1 MSSPEVQ
8 AAETDVAIIGMAGRF
23 PGADDLDSFWRLLR
37 EGREGITRF
46 SPEEL
51 AAAGVPS
58 RLLTDPAYV
67 PAHGVIPGVDLFDTG
82 YFEFTP
88 AEAAMTDPQHR
99 IMLQTGHAALEHAG
113 YDPSRFD
120 GLISVYAGAAVNTYL
135 QQQVLPHV
143 DQTTTSRHFAV
154 MVGNDKDYLATRLS
168 YKLDLKGPS
177 YTVQTAC
184 STSLV
189 ALHLACQGL
198 INGECDMALAGGVT
212 VKLPQVKGYLYEEG
226 AILSRDGHVRAFD
239 ADASGTVLGNGV
251 GVVVLKPLRDALA
264 DRDTIHAVIKGTAT
278 NNDGSGKVSFAAPGA
293 AGQSAVIREA
303 HTVSGVDPRTIGYV
317 EAHGTAT
324 RLGDPVEISALT
336 KAFRES
342 TPDTGFCAI
351 GSVKSN
357 VGHLDAAA
365 GVAGVIKT
373 ALMMKH
379 RTLVPTVNHRTPNPA
394 VDFAASPFKVSTGTT
409 PWTGD
414 GPLRAGVSSF
424 GIGGTNAHAVLEE
437 APPAP
442 ATGGSRPQQV
452 LVVSARTP
460 SALRTAA
467 GDLAG
472 HLERDDRTALADVA
486 YTLAVGRR
494 AHEYRLAV
502 TGPDRAALAD
512 ALRGAEA
519 PERPATG
526 EISFVFAEEVP
537 DAAALAERWCAA
549 DPVFAGHHA
558 TAVTAGALGHGARGA
573 AFAVQY
579 ALGRLWLDLG
589 LRPVAVHGDGL
600 AAQVAACVTGA
611 LTPAEAVA
619 ALDRPGAAAPRP
631 ARGRDRIALRGA
643 ADEARGAALGVAD
656 GPWDAVARAWQAGAD
671 VDWAAWFA
679 GEERGRVPLPTYPFE
694 GRRCWLTGP
703 DGAGARQPAA
713 PGPHPLLDENVS
725 TLDTLAYR
733 TTRTGEEYYLA
744 DHRVQGEPVMPAVA
758 QLELAR
764 AAGELSLG
772 TAVRLHGV
780 SFERLLSHAAGART
794 CLISLWREDD
804 TVGFEI
810 TGDDTVYAA
819 GGIEPGPAERPAPAD
834 LAAAAARCT
843 ETLAHPRCYDALR
856 GLGLDYGPRMRAL
869 TEVRMGDGEA
879 LATLEL
885 PDGAALDG
893 AVLNPALL
901 DGALHALVLLLAR
914 YYGAAAEGFLPLA
927 LAGLTVHAPV
937 TGACRALVT
946 TRRLGERSAHADLTL
961 TDADG
966 AVLAR
971 LTDLAVRVLGG
982 TGEAPAG
989 GAAGPG
995 EQALLV
1001 RRWTDA
1007 PAEPAGA
1014 PAGATGVVLAATAA
1028 RRERLTAALTG
1039 CGVGEV
1045 TAPET
1050 GTGTGPATG
1059 TNPADGAVADVP
1071 PADGAVPDVLP
1082 ADGAVPDVLLAD
1094 EPTAEEAL
1102 GLVQRL
1108 LRARPGRPVRVLL
1121 LHRHEAGGARPERA
1135 ALGAF
1140 ARTVRAENPLLAVQ
1154 AVGLAEGV
1162 DEAAALAAELA
1173 GDGRDPEVAHT
1184 TGGRRVPR
1192 PAPAPA
1198 AQPAVVRDGGV
1209 YVVSGGAGG
1218 LGRAVADWIL
1228 ARADARVVL
1237 LGRGERPPAALGDR
1251 LSYRTADVSDPAAVE
1266 RVLAAVRTEMG
1277 PVNGVVHAAGVLRDG
1292 FALTKSADDFAAVL
1306 APKVSGVRALD
1317 AATADD
1323 PLDFFV
1329 AFSSIAAHIGSAGQT
1344 DYAYANAYLD
1354 AYAERHP
1361 RITSVAW
1368 PMWAGGGMRQT
1379 AEAAADIAARTGF
1392 GVLPTGAGLA
1402 LFERVLGVPGAF
1414 VAAHGDLERID
1425 RALSER
1431 APAVRVPA
1439 TGAQG
1444 AAEATG
1450 AQGGAE
1456 PRALAVTLLR
1466 TLIAAETGLDPAELG
1481 EDDPFERHGIDSLTI
1496 TRLNRELGKRF
1507 DRLSKTLFFEYATLG
1522 ELAGYFAEHHGAE
1535 LRGTAGAG
1543 ETGGTAAAPS
1553 PAASPAGTPQRPSRT
1568 ARTAR
1573 TAPGA
1578 RRAAPSS
1585 PPEEDGDA
1593 IAVIGI
1599 AGRYPLADDLEEFW
1613 ANLTQARDCVT
1624 EIPADRWDHTRW
1636 YDPDPAAPGR
1646 AHTRWGGFLR
1656 DVDRFDPLFF
1666 GISPRQAELMDPQER
1681 LFLQN
1686 AWHVMEDAGYRRAD
1700 LAGRP
1705 VGVYVGVMYGEYQF
1719 HGALDALRG
1728 GRPLTGSS
1736 FATIANR
1743 VSHALNLSGPSMA
1756 LDTMCSSSLT
1766 AIHLACESLRR
1777 GESELALA
1785 GGVNVS
1791 VHPYKYAFL
1800 SQGRF
1805 LSSDGRC
1812 RAFGA
1817 GGDGYVPGEG
1827 VGAVL
1832 LKPYRRALA
1841 DGDRVHGL
1849 ILGSAVN
1856 HGARTNGYTVPSPH
1870 AQQRAVTAAMAQA
1883 GVEPDGIGYVEA
1895 HGTGTALGDPI
1906 ELTGLGHAYRGAG
1919 AGPGTWPI
1927 GSVKSNVGH
1936 LESAAGMAGLTKVL
1950 LQFAHRTLVPSLHAE
1965 ELNPNIDFERSPFR
1979 VQRDLADWPAGADT
1993 PRRAGLSSFGAG
2005 GSNAHL
2011 VLEESPRPEPVADAP
2026 AARQHTGEP
2035 VAFVLSA
2042 RDGERLRA
2050 HAERAARFLE
2060 TERVPLADLCFTSQ
2074 TGREAMEAR
2083 FAVVATDGEAIV
2095 AALRRCAAGE
2105 PQAQITD
2112 DGPLGEL
2119 ARRWLTG
2126 ADVDWRAWHTGRPGP
2141 APRRTRAPLYPFAP
2155 ERYWIPLDPDLGTS
2169 APHPLVDANES
2180 TVDEVRFAKRLR
2192 PGDPLLR
2199 DHVVGGRRLL
2209 AGAAT
2214 LEFVRAAAHLARPGV
2229 RHDLREVVWG
2239 RAVEVAEGERTVY
2252 VSFRPDGDALL
2263 FEVYG
2268 EDGGERGAHARGRA
2282 VPAPA
2287 AAPAAAEDLDAL
2299 RARLPVLRD
2308 RAGAYADY
2316 TAAGFGYGPSFQVID
2331 EIRAGSGEALV
2342 RLDAGAGGPATEVP
2356 PALLDGALRAC
2367 HWAGRTT
2374 APRAGELAVP
2384 FSLGALD
2391 VRAPLPPVCLAHA
2404 RRTGEAAGAGRF
2416 DLTVYDERGRVLAE
2430 LRDFAGRPPTPATA
2444 SASVA
2449 ASAAASASAPA
2460 SASIAA
2466 SASAAAS
2473 GAATVPASASVPA
2486 SVSATTYTPASA
2498 SSVPGSVSAP
2508 ATVTVPGTTGPQ
2520 ASGAAVPTGGAAVL
2534 YEPYWQ
2540 DAGEPAQGSAAD
2552 TLAVLGRHPELEAA
2566 LAATGV
2572 WRRVVNVPEDPGALA
2587 DALAGLA
2594 HPDGLDLAVAGG
2606 LTAPAPAPDAGDP
2619 AGLLDRVCGTVLQV
2633 LGAARSDELP
2643 GRVRLLVLHSQ
2654 DGGHDRPEWAAL
2666 AGFARS
2672 TAPTAPRLELLTLGV
2687 DPALAADAAAE
2698 AVVAELRAAPRAA
2711 GLEARRTANGARQ
2724 VRALR
2729 PVHPCGAAE
2738 PPLRD
2743 GGVYVVTGGGG
2754 AIGRVLAEHLARTHG
2769 ARLVLI
2775 GRSEPDDAAR
2785 DWHRTLAGLGA
2796 EVLALRADV
2805 ARHGELAAALAAARD
2820 RFGAPHGVFHLAGV
2834 ADEGRADPA
2843 DRERFARVLAAKTHG
2858 LVHLDRLTRDD
2869 DLDCFVVFSSVSSVV
2884 GDFGAASY
2892 ATANRFA
2899 DLYTSL
2905 RDGWTRQGLR
2915 HGRSLSLAWPLWA
2928 VGGVDGLVRE
2938 QELAAYARRTGMRP
2952 LDAAQGTV
2960 LLDSALRA
2968 GASWLIPA
2976 WGEPAALDAA
2986 LTGAPAA
2993 PATPAPATSAAP
3005 DPSTTAAPAA
3015 NTPPAPAGAAP
3026 AAPAA
3031 GDRVRARLVE
3041 HLRTALAGVLK
3052 LPVGRLDSRIPLDDY
3067 GMDSVLVMESNS
3079 LLGRDFPGLRG
3090 TVFFECR
3097 TVDELA
3103 DHVLAEHADAVAR
3116 LFPADVAPDAA
3127 PDTGGGAGTAATAP
3141 EPSATVPGPSATAP
3155 APARGSRPGRAEP
3168 VPCADEP
3175 IAVVGI
3181 SGRYPKAR
3189 DLDEFWSNLAEGRD
3203 CVTEVP
3209 ADRWDADALFDPDP
3223 AAPGRSYARWGG
3235 FLDDVDSFDSLFF
3248 RISPKQARTM
3258 DPQERLFLETAW
3270 SALENAGYPPSRIP
3284 APRFG
3289 GQGHDVGVFVGVMW
3303 DDYAV
3308 LAATESARGNH
3319 QVVLAN
3325 RASIANQV
3333 SYFGDFR
3340 GPSVVVD
3347 TACSASLV
3355 AVHQACE
3362 SIRRGECS
3370 YALAGGVNVSVHP
3383 DKYVHL
3389 SHRNMLSTD
3398 GRCRAFGAG
3407 GSGYV
3412 PGEGVGAV
3420 LLKRLSDAV
3429 RDGDT
3434 VHAVI
3439 RATAVNHGGRTSGFT
3454 VPNPQAQQ
3462 ALVEQALAA
3471 AGIDAR
3477 TVGCVEA
3484 HGTGT
3489 SLGDPIE
3496 HTALAQAFARDT
3508 ADTGFCALGSVKS
3521 AIGHLEGAAGIAG
3534 LTKAVLQLR
3543 NGTLLPTLHAEETNP
3558 VIDFTRSPF
3567 TVQRETRPW
3576 PRPYDADGR
3585 PLPRRAAVSSFGA
3598 GGTNAHVVV
3607 EEYLAPEPADAG
3619 PAEAATPG
3627 LIVLSA
3633 RDETRLRAYAAAMGR
3648 ALDAAARA
3656 DRGAPRLADV
3666 SHTLRTG
3673 REPLP
3678 ERLAFV
3684 AADLADAAAALTAFG
3699 RGEDD
3704 QRLHRGRVEQ
3714 HPALAG
3720 LLTETVGGDD
3730 FLAAQIRAGGDDL
3743 LARLWVSGVT
3753 VDWELVDRMRP
3764 GTPRRVP
3771 LPTYPFERVRHWL
3784 DTGPATPAAAPAAG
3798 TAAPARA
3805 RVPAPRDPAPAAA
3818 ADAPAP
3824 AAVSG
3829 APAPAASRVWR
3840 RRLTADQPVLR
3851 DHVVGGGPVLPGTG
3865 HLDLVAEAH
3874 GALTGRALTDVR
3886 WMAPLTLPGSG
3897 GEVSVALDGDGYE
3910 VRGPDG
3916 AVRSRGRVGVAQDAP
3931 GALDVAGLRARLGA
3945 GPDGDAFYRLLEDLG
3960 LPYGPFF
3967 RRVREVWTGDE
3978 EVLGRIGAVDGDVS
3992 HALHPGVLDAA
4003 LHTVAA
4009 LMARQGSGRTMLPFA
4024 ADRVDVLGPVPRTGW
4039 SHVRRTGADRYDVL
4053 LCDDSGAVRV
4063 RFTSLAYREA
4073 REPAVVVH
4081 RPVWTAR
4088 PADGRA
4094 ELARSVLLVAERPD
4108 TGLAAGLAAAHTGA
4122 EVRRLAVG
4130 ADGLADAELDR
4141 VLRESAPDLVYFL
4154 GAEDGA
4160 GHEPA
4165 GRPGLR
4171 ALIDRSV
4178 LALHRLVRALDRHG
4192 VLARPLRL
4200 KVVTADVHPLEAG
4213 DASAPWAAGLAGL
4226 ASVAAK
4232 EYPNL
4237 RVALVD
4243 VRSAETPDTARA
4255 VVAEPFPARPA
4266 PVSIRAGVRRVR
4278 TLERVELPGAAA
4290 APLRQ
4295 GGVYLV
4301 VGGLGAV
4308 GRDTCRHLARA
4319 YGAKLVVV
4327 GRSPLDETRRR
4338 VVAELEKDG
4347 AEVRHLAVDAGD
4359 PAALAG
4365 AVRLARQEFGALHGV
4380 FHAAMV
4386 LVNRELR
4393 ELSEPELRS
4402 AVESKTD
4409 TAFALLDA
4417 VRGEP
4422 LDFALF
4428 YSSGVAF
4435 EANHG
4440 QAGYAA
4446 GCAFADAYAL
4456 HAGRRLP
4463 FPVRVLNLGY
4473 WHAGGDAERE
4483 RVLRRFEAAGIRPLT
4498 AERGMAVVE
4507 RALAAGLPQVFALD
4521 AERHILDNLG
4531 IDPDRTLT
4539 VLPGLPGGGPGPL
4552 PEIRFTGLTG
4562 ADGAELAEHQRAV
4575 DLLEG
4580 LAHRLLASALRR
4592 AGLFELFTPGARAP
4606 GHAELAAG
4614 LGVVPEHL
4622 ALFEAQ
4628 LAILVT
4634 AGLLDADADGGLR
4647 PTARA
4652 AQDDADAAAELRE
4665 LTDRHPALA
4674 PIGSLLRDCLA
4685 ALPEVLTGRRPAMDV
4700 LFPDGSAERVA
4711 AVYRGDPVTD
4721 RCNAEVAR
4729 LVTER
4734 VRDLLAAG
4742 TGRPV
4747 RILEV
4752 GAGTGGTSAAVLA
4765 ALAPYAASVEYVF
4778 TDVSPAFVRKA
4789 RARFGAAHPFAR
4801 FEVLDIEAGAEE
4813 QGAEPGAY
4821 DVVLGTNV
4829 FHATQRLA
4837 GTLLRA
4843 KALLRRGGVLLLVE
4857 GTRPRGQLAL
4867 VFGLTPGWWLFADPE
4882 QRLPRSPLAS
4892 ERQWR
4897 DALAACGFTGIAAAA
4912 PATEAGPAFQSV
4924 IAAVSDGLVPVPRP
4938 QAAAAADRS
4947 AGGPVPEPAR
4957 TPAPEPAPAAGRA
4970 GVDDELRKVTEVFAR
4985 VLELPPD
4992 RLDPDL
4998 TFENYGVDSL
5008 VVLEL
5013 TRALEGVY
5021 GPQPAT
5027 LLFERITVRRLA
5039 EHFHTLATKDTDP
5052 APQPTADPVR
5062 ERTAGPAPTRTADP
5076 GGTRT
5081 AEPAPA
5087 WTAGPEPEAGARSA
5101 EPAAA
5106 EVRPVPAPAGSA
5118 AHGPAPV
5125 PGPATAPA
5133 DDAGRLVEGLSDA
5146 AVDELLAV
5154 LLAER
5159 GKFEGDGR

>member
-23 PGADDLDSFWRLLR
+23 PGADDLDSFWHLLR

-67 PAHGVIPGVDLFDTG
+67 PAHGVIPDVDLFDTG

-113 YDPSRFD
+113 YDPARFD
-120 GLISVYAGAAVNTYL
+120 GLISVYAGAAINTYL
-135 QQQVLPHV
+135 QQHVLPHV
-143 DQTTTSRHFAV
+143 DQTTTSSHFAV

-226 AILSRDGHVRAFD
+226 AILSPDGHVRAFD
-239 ADASGTVLGNGV
+239 ADAGGTVLGNGV

-293 AGQSAVIREA
+293 AGQTAVIREA
-303 HTVSGVDPRTIGYV
+303 HTVSGVDPRSIGYV

-324 RLGDPVEISALT
+324 RLGDPVEVSALT
-336 KAFRES
+336 KAFREA
-342 TPDTGFCAI
+342 TADTGFCAI

-394 VDFAASPFKVSTGTT
+394 VDFAASPFEVSTATT

-424 GIGGTNAHAVLEE
+424 GIGGTNAHAVLQE

-442 ATGGSRPQQV
+442 AAGDSRRRQV

-467 GDLAG
+467 GDIAG
-472 HLERDDRTALADVA
+472 HLESDDRAALADVA

-502 TGPDRAALAD
+502 TGDDRAALAA
-512 ALRGAEA
+512 ALRAAEA
-519 PERPATG
+519 PERPVTG
-526 EISFVFAEEVP
+526 EVSFVFAEEVP
-537 DAAALAERWCAA
+537 DAAGLAERWCAA
-549 DPVFAGHHA
+549 EPAFAGHHA
-558 TAVTAGALGHGARGA
+558 AAVAAGALGHGARGA

-589 LRPVAVHGDGL
+589 LRPVAVHGDGP
-600 AAQVAACVTGA
+600 AAHVAACVIGA

-619 ALDRPGAAAPRP
+619 ALGRPGAEAPRTAP
-631 ARGRDRIALRGA
+631 GRGRIALRGA
-643 ADEARGAALGVAD
+643 ADEVRGAALGVAD
-656 GPWDAVARAWQAGAD
+656 GPWGGVARAWQAGAE

-703 DGAGARQPAA
+703 DEATAPRLAA

-733 TTRTGEEYYLA
+733 TTRTGEEFYLA
-744 DHRVQGEPVMPAVA
+744 DHRVHGEPVMPAAA

-764 AAGELSLG
+764 AAAELSLG
-772 TAVRLHGV
+772 TAVSLRDV
-780 SFERLLSHAAGART
+780 SFERLLSHATGPRT
-794 CLISLWREDD
+794 SLISLWREDD
-804 TVGFEI
+804 GAGFEI
-810 TGDDTVYAA
+810 TGDGDDTGYAA

-834 LAAAAARCT
+834 LAAAAARCA
-843 ETLAHPRCYDALR
+843 ETLRHLECYDTLR
-856 GLGLDYGPRMRAL
+856 RLGLDYGPRMRAL
-869 TEVRMGDGEA
+869 TEVRLGEGEA

-893 AVLNPALL
+893 ALLNPALL
-901 DGALHALVLLLAR
+901 DGALHALVLLLTR
-914 YYGAAAEGFLPLA
+914 TYGETAEGFLPLA
-927 LAGLTVHAPV
+927 LAGLTVHSPV
-937 TGACRALVT
+937 AGACRALVT
-946 TRRLGERSAHADLTL
+946 TRRLGERSARADLTL
-961 TDADG
+961 TDDHG
-966 AVLAR
+966 TVLAR

-982 TGEAPAG
+982 TGEA
-989 GAAGPG
+989 AASGPG
-995 EQALLV
+995 EPGESALLV

-1007 PAEPAGA
+1007 PAEPAGT

-1028 RRERLTAALTG
+1028 RRDRLTAALTG

-1050 GTGTGPATG
+1050 GTGAATATG
-1059 TNPADGAVADVP
+1059 LADGP
-1071 PADGAVPDVLP
+1071 
-1082 ADGAVPDVLLAD
+1082 VPDVLLVD
-1094 EPTAEEAL
+1094 EPSAEEAL

-1108 LRARPGRPVRVLL
+1108 LRARPTTPARVLL

-1173 GDGRDPEVAHT
+1173 GDGRDPEAVHT
-1184 TGGRRVPR
+1184 TGGRQVPR

-1198 AQPAVVRDGGV
+1198 AGPVAVRDGGV
-1209 YVVSGGAGG
+1209 YVVSGGTGG

-1228 ARADARVVL
+1228 GRADARVVL
-1237 LGRGERPPAALGDR
+1237 LGRGEQPPAALADR
-1251 LSYRTADVSDPAAVE
+1251 LSYRTADVSDPAAVA
-1266 RVLAAVRTEMG
+1266 RQLTSIRAEMG
-1277 PVNGVVHAAGVLRDG
+1277 PINGVVHAAGVLRDG

-1306 APKVSGVRALD
+1306 APKVDGVRALD

-1368 PMWAGGGMRQT
+1368 PMWADGGMRQT

-1392 GVLPTGAGLA
+1392 GVLPTGTGLA

-1414 VAAHGDLERID
+1414 VAAHGDLVKID
-1425 RALSER
+1425 GTLSGR
-1431 APAVRVPA
+1431 APAGRAPA
-1439 TGAQG
+1439 
-1444 AAEATG
+1444 AAEAAG
-1450 AQGGAE
+1450 APGGEE
-1456 PRALAVTLLR
+1456 PHALAVTLLR

-1496 TRLNRELGKRF
+1496 TKLNRELGKRF

-1522 ELAGYFAEHHGAE
+1522 ELAGYFAEHHAAE
-1535 LRGTAGAG
+1535 LRGTTAAE

-1553 PAASPAGTPQRPSRT
+1553 PAASPVTATPRPSRTARAGRT

-1573 TAPGA
+1573 TAPGDRSA
-1578 RRAAPSS
+1578 TPS
-1585 PPEEDGDA
+1585 PADEDDA

-1599 AGRYPLADDLEEFW
+1599 AGRYPMADDIEEFW
-1613 ANLTQARDCVT
+1613 ANLTEARDCVT

-1686 AWHVMEDAGYRRAD
+1686 AWHVVEDAGYRRAD

-1870 AQQRAVTAAMAQA
+1870 AQQRAVTEAMARA
-1883 GVEPDGIGYVEA
+1883 GVTPDGIGYVEA
-1895 HGTGTALGDPI
+1895 HGTGTALGDPV
-1906 ELTGLGHAYRGAG
+1906 ELTGLGRAYRTAE

-1950 LQFAHRTLVPSLHAE
+1950 LQFAHRTLVPSLHAG
-1965 ELNPNIDFERSPFR
+1965 ELNPNIDFDRSPFR
-1979 VQRDLADWPAGADT
+1979 VQRDLADWPAGDT

-2011 VLEESPRPEPVADAP
+2011 VLEEPPHPEPATDVP

-2074 TGREAMEAR
+2074 TGREAMDAR
-2083 FAVVATDGEAIV
+2083 FAVVATDGAAV
-2095 AALRRCAAGE
+2095 AAALRRCAAGE
-2105 PQAQITD
+2105 PQPGIND

-2119 ARRWLTG
+2119 TRRWLTG
-2126 ADVDWRAWHTGRPGP
+2126 ADVDWRAWHAGRPGP

-2180 TVDEVRFAKRLR
+2180 TVDEVRFAKRWR
-2192 PGDPLLR
+2192 SGDPLLR
-2199 DHVVGGRRLL
+2199 DHVIEGRRLL

-2229 RHDLREVVWG
+2229 RHALREVVWG
-2239 RAVEVAEGERTVY
+2239 RAVEVADGERTVY

-2268 EDGGERGAHARGRA
+2268 ETGGERTTHARGRA

-2287 AAPAAAEDLDAL
+2287 AETAAPEDLDAL

-2342 RLDAGAGGPATEVP
+2342 RLDAGDGKPVTEVP

-2374 APRAGELAVP
+2374 APGAGELAVP

-2391 VRAPLPPVCLAHA
+2391 VHAPLPPVCLAHA
-2404 RRTGEAAGAGRF
+2404 RRTGETAGVRRF
-2416 DLTVYDERGRVLAE
+2416 DLTVYDEQGHVLAE
-2430 LRDFAGRPPTPATA
+2430 LRDFAGRAPAPATA
-2444 SASVA
+2444 AGATAPATPDAVPTPGA
-2449 ASAAASASAPA
+2449 TAPA
-2460 SASIAA
+2460 SGEAR
-2466 SASAAAS
+2466 
-2473 GAATVPASASVPA
+2473 
-2486 SVSATTYTPASA
+2486 
-2498 SSVPGSVSAP
+2498 
-2508 ATVTVPGTTGPQ
+2508 
-2520 ASGAAVPTGGAAVL
+2520 L
-2534 YEPYWQ
+2534 YEPCWQ
-2540 DAGEPAQGSAAD
+2540 AAGEPAQGNAAD

-2594 HPDGLDLAVAGG
+2594 HPDGLDLAVVGG
-2606 LTAPAPAPDAGDP
+2606 LTAPAPAADAGDP
-2619 AGLLDRVCGTVLQV
+2619 AGLLDRVCGTALQV
-2633 LGAARSDELP
+2633 LGAARSDALP

-2654 DGGHDRPEWAAL
+2654 EGGHDRPEWAAL

-2672 TAPTAPRLELLTLGV
+2672 TAPAAPRLELLTLGV

-2698 AVVAELRAAPRAA
+2698 AVAAELRAVPRAA

-2729 PVHPCGAAE
+2729 PVRPAGATAS
-2738 PPLRD
+2738 PLRH
-2743 GGVYVVTGGGG
+2743 GGVHVVTGGGG
-2754 AIGRVLAEHLARTHG
+2754 AIGRVLAEHLARTRA

-2775 GRSEPDDAAR
+2775 GRSEPDATAR
-2785 DWHRTLAGLGA
+2785 EWHRTLTGLGA

-2805 ARHGELAAALAAARD
+2805 ARADELAAALAAARD
-2820 RFGAPHGVFHLAGV
+2820 RFGALDGVFHLAGV
-2834 ADEGRADPA
+2834 ADEGRADPG
-2843 DRERFARVLAAKTHG
+2843 DRERFTRVLAAKTHG

-2869 DLDCFVVFSSVSSVV
+2869 DLDCFVVFSSVSSVI

-2899 DLYTSL
+2899 DLYTAR
-2905 RDGWTRQGLR
+2905 RDDWTRQGLR

-2938 QELAAYARRTGMRP
+2938 EELAAYTRRTGMRP
-2952 LDAAQGTV
+2952 LDAVQGV
-2960 LLDSALRA
+2960 ALLDSAL
-2968 GASWLIPA
+2968 GARTAWLVPA
-2976 WGEPAALDAA
+2976 WGEAAAVDAA
-2986 LTGAPAA
+2986 LTGTTTAPPAGTTRAVPAANPPAARAAGTPAA
-2993 PATPAPATSAAP
+2993 PAG
-3005 DPSTTAAPAA
+3005 PAA
-3015 NTPPAPAGAAP
+3015 D
-3026 AAPAA
+3026 
-3031 GDRVRARLVE
+3031 DRMRARLVE

-3067 GMDSVLVMESNS
+3067 GLDSVLVMESNS
-3079 LLGRDFPGLRG
+3079 LLAKDFPGLRG

-3103 DHVLAEHADAVAR
+3103 DHVLAEHADAVTR
-3116 LFPADVAPDAA
+3116 LFPADSPGTPGA
-3127 PDTGGGAGTAATAP
+3127 PDTVGTATAP
-3141 EPSATVPGPSATAP
+3141 PVAAP
-3155 APARGSRPGRAEP
+3155 APAPAARPEPSRPAPAE
-3168 VPCADEP
+3168 DDP
-3175 IAVVGI
+3175 IAVIGI

-3189 DLDEFWSNLAEGRD
+3189 DLDEFWRNLAEGRD

-3223 AAPGRSYARWGG
+3223 AAPGRSYGRWGG

-3248 RISPKQARTM
+3248 KISPKQARTM

-3270 SALENAGYPPSRIP
+3270 SALENAGYPPARIP

-3370 YALAGGVNVSVHP
+3370 YALAGGVNVSAHP

-3389 SHRNMLSTD
+3389 SHRTMLSTD
-3398 GRCRAFGAG
+3398 GKCRAFGAG

-3471 AGIDAR
+3471 AGVDAR
-3477 TVGCVEA
+3477 TIGCVEA

-3489 SLGDPIE
+3489 ALGDPIE

-3508 ADTGFCALGSVKS
+3508 GDTGFCALGSVKS

-3543 NGTLLPTLHAEETNP
+3543 NGTLLPTLHADEPNP

-3576 PRPYDADGR
+3576 PRPHDADGR

-3619 PAEAATPG
+3619 PETPG

-3633 RDETRLRAYAAAMGR
+3633 RDETRLRAYAAGMGR
-3648 ALDAAARA
+3648 ALGAAARA
-3656 DRGAPRLADV
+3656 GAAGPRLADV

-3684 AADLADAAAALTAFG
+3684 ADDLADAAAALTAFG

-3720 LLTETVGGDD
+3720 LLTETVGGGD

-3753 VDWELVDRMRP
+3753 VDWDLVDRMRP

-3784 DTGPATPAAAPAAG
+3784 DTGPGTPAAPPRPGPAAPLRVQV
-3798 TAAPARA
+3798 PAQ
-3805 RVPAPRDPAPAAA
+3805 RVPER
-3818 ADAPAP
+3818 
-3824 AAVSG
+3824 
-3829 APAPAASRVWR
+3829 APAPAASREWR
-3840 RRLTADQPVLR
+3840 RRLAADEPVLR
-3851 DHVVGGGPVLPGTG
+3851 DHVVGGRPILPGTG

-3886 WMAPLTLPGSG
+3886 WVAPLALSG
-3897 GEVSVALDGDGYE
+3897 PADDVSVALDADGYE

-3916 AVRSRGRVGVAQDAP
+3916 TLRSRGRVGDVQDAP
-3931 GALDVAGLRARLGA
+3931 AALDVAELRARLDA
-3945 GPDGDAFYRLLEDLG
+3945 GPDGDAFYRLLADQG

-3967 RRVREVWTGDE
+3967 RRVREVWTIDE
-3978 EVLGRIGAVDGDVS
+3978 EVLGRIGAVDGDAD

-4009 LMARQGSGRTMLPFA
+4009 LMARHHPGRSTPMLPFA
-4024 ADRVDVLGPVPRTGW
+4024 ADRVDVLGHVPATGW
-4039 SHVRRTGADRYDVL
+4039 SYVRRTGTDRYDVL
-4053 LCDDSGAVRV
+4053 LCDDAGAARV
-4063 RFTSLAYREA
+4063 RFTGLTYRQA
-4073 REPAVVVH
+4073 KDPAVVVH

-4094 ELARSVLLVAERPD
+4094 EPARTVLLAAERPD
-4108 TGLAAGLAAAHTGA
+4108 TGLAADLAAAHTGA
-4122 EVRRLAVG
+4122 DVRRLRIG
-4130 ADGLADAELDR
+4130 AGGLTDADLDR
-4141 VLRESAPDLVYFL
+4141 ALTEAAPDLVYFL
-4154 GAEDGA
+4154 GTGTGTGSDAGA
-4160 GHEPA
+4160 GVETAAGTGHEPA
-4165 GRPGLR
+4165 GRSELR
-4171 ALIDRSV
+4171 ALTDRSV

-4192 VLARPLRL
+4192 VLDRAVRL
-4200 KVVTADVHPLEAG
+4200 KVVTTDVHPLEAG

-4237 RVALVD
+4237 RAALVD
-4243 VRSAETPDTARA
+4243 VRSAEAAQTARA
-4255 VVAEPFPARPA
+4255 IVAEPFPARPA

-4278 TLERVELPGAAA
+4278 TLERVELPAA
-4290 APLRQ
+4290 APPFRQ

-4338 VVAELEKDG
+4338 VIAELEKDG
-4347 AEVRHLAVDAGD
+4347 AEVRHLALDAGD
-4359 PAALAG
+4359 PAALAD

-4380 FHAAMV
+4380 FNAAMT

-4393 ELSEPELRS
+4393 ELSEPELRR

-4409 TAFALLDA
+4409 TAFAVLDA
-4417 VRGEP
+4417 VREEP
-4422 LDFALF
+4422 LDFVLL

-4435 EANHG
+4435 EGNHG

-4446 GCAFADAYAL
+4446 GCTFADAYAA
-4456 HAGRRLP
+4456 HAGRTLP

-4498 AERGMAVVE
+4498 AERGMTVVE
-4507 RALAAGLPQVFALD
+4507 RALTAGLPQVFALD

-4539 VLPGLPGGGPGPL
+4539 VLPGPPGGTPAPL
-4552 PEIRFTGLTG
+4552 PEIRFTGRTG
-4562 ADGAELAEHQRAV
+4562 TDDGELAAHQRAV
-4575 DLLEG
+4575 DLLED
-4580 LAHRLLASALRR
+4580 LAHRLLAPALRR
-4592 AGLFELFTPGARAP
+4592 AGLFEQFTPGAHGP
-4606 GHAELAAG
+4606 GHEELAAR
-4614 LGVVPEHL
+4614 LGVVPEHR

-4634 AGLLDADADGGLR
+4634 AGLLRTDDDGGLR
-4647 PTARA
+4647 PTGRA
-4652 AQDDADAAAELRE
+4652 VEDEAALVAALDE

-4674 PIGSLLRDCLA
+4674 PIGTLLRDCLA
-4685 ALPEVLTGRRPAMDV
+4685 ALPDVLTGRRSAMDV

-4734 VRDLLAAG
+4734 VRARLAAEP
-4742 TGRPV
+4742 GRPV

-4752 GAGTGGTSAAVLA
+4752 GAGTGGTTATVLA
-4765 ALAPYAASVEYVF
+4765 ALAPYADSVEYVF

-4789 RARFGAAHPFAR
+4789 RTRFGAGHPFAR
-4801 FEVLDIEAGAEE
+4801 FEVLDIEADAAD
-4813 QGAEPGAY
+4813 QGVESGAY

-4829 FHATQRLA
+4829 FHATRSLT
-4837 GTLLRA
+4837 GTLPRA
-4843 KALLRRGGVLLLVE
+4843 KALLRRGGALLLVE
-4857 GTRPRGQLAL
+4857 GTRPRDQLAL

-4897 DALAACGFTGIAAAA
+4897 DALAVCGFTHIGAAA

-4924 IAAVSDGLVPVPRP
+4924 IAAVSDGLVPASRRPAVQDEPR
-4938 QAAAAADRS
+4938 AAGTD
-4947 AGGPVPEPAR
+4947 
-4957 TPAPEPAPAAGRA
+4957 APAASVA
-4970 GVDDELRKVTEVFAR
+4970 GGAPAAPAGDRTAVDDELRKVTEVFAR
-4985 VLELPPD
+4985 VLELAPD
-4992 RLDPDL
+4992 QLDPDL

-5039 EHFHTLATKDTDP
+5039 EHFHALATTTTGP
-5052 APQPTADPVR
+5052 AP
-5062 ERTAGPAPTRTADP
+5062 ERTAGPAPDGN
-5076 GGTRT
+5076 GG
-5081 AEPAPA
+5081 PAP
-5087 WTAGPEPEAGARSA
+5087 EGAA
-5101 EPAAA
+5101 EPAAGGA
-5106 EVRPVPAPAGSA
+5106 VRPGEPAAPEPRPVPAST
-5118 AHGPAPV
+5118 GPATTTGPV
-5125 PGPATAPA
+5125 TAPGPATAPA
-5133 DDAGRLVEGLSDA
+5133 GSGPAAGPAADAGRLVEGLSDA

>member
-23 PGADDLDSFWRLLR
+23 PGADDLDSFWHLLR
-37 EGREGITRF
+37 DGREGITRF

-67 PAHGVIPGVDLFDTG
+67 PAHGVLPDVDLFDTG

-113 YDPSRFD
+113 YDPARFD
-120 GLISVYAGAAVNTYL
+120 GLISVYAGAAINTYL
-135 QQQVLPHV
+135 QQHVLPHV
-143 DQTTTSRHFAV
+143 DQTTTSNHFAV

-226 AILSRDGHVRAFD
+226 AILSPDGHVRAFD
-239 ADASGTVLGNGV
+239 ADAGGTVLGNGV

-293 AGQSAVIREA
+293 AGQCAVIREA
-303 HTVSGVDPRTIGYV
+303 HTVSGVDPRSIGHV

-324 RLGDPVEISALT
+324 RLGDPVEVSALT
-336 KAFRES
+336 RAFREA
-342 TPDTGFCAI
+342 TADTGFCAI

-379 RTLVPTVNHRTPNPA
+379 RTLVPTINHHSPNPA
-394 VDFAASPFKVSTGTT
+394 VDFATSPFKVSTATT

-442 ATGGSRPQQV
+442 AAGDSRPQHV

-472 HLERDDRTALADVA
+472 HLGTDGPAALADIA

-494 AHEYRLAV
+494 THEYRLAV
-502 TGPDRAALAD
+502 TGADRAALAE
-512 ALRGAEA
+512 ALRRAEV
-519 PERPATG
+519 PDRPATG
-526 EISFVFAEEVP
+526 ELSFVFAEEVP
-537 DAAALAERWCAA
+537 DAAGLAERWSAA
-549 DPVFAGHHA
+549 EPAFAGHHA
-558 TAVTAGALGHGARGA
+558 AAVAAGALEHGAPGA

-600 AAQVAACVTGA
+600 AAHVAACVTGA

-619 ALDRPGAAAPRP
+619 ALGRPGTGAPRP
-631 ARGRDRIALRGA
+631 APARDRIALRGA
-643 ADEARGAALGVAD
+643 ADEVRGAALGVAD
-656 GPWDAVARAWQAGAD
+656 GPWGGVARAWQAGAE
-671 VDWAAWFA
+671 VDWAGWFA

-703 DGAGARQPAA
+703 DRAAAPQLAA

-733 TTRTGEEYYLA
+733 TTRTGEEFYLA
-744 DHRVQGEPVMPAVA
+744 DHRVQGDPVMPAA
-758 QLELAR
+758 AHLELAR
-764 AAGELSLG
+764 AAAELSLG
-772 TAVRLHGV
+772 TAVSLHDV
-780 SFERLLSHAAGART
+780 SFERLLSHAAGPRT
-794 CLISLWREDD
+794 SLISLWREDD
-804 TVGFEI
+804 GAGFEI

-819 GGIEPGPAERPAPAD
+819 GAIGPGPAERPAPAD

-843 ETLAHPRCYDALR
+843 ETLRRPDCYDTLR
-856 GLGLDYGPRMRAL
+856 RLGLDYGPRMRAL
-869 TEVRMGDGEA
+869 TEVRLGEGEA

-901 DGALHALVLLLAR
+901 DGALHALVLLLTRA
-914 YYGAAAEGFLPLA
+914 YGDTAEGFLPLA
-927 LAGLTVHAPV
+927 LAELTVHAPV
-937 TGACRALVT
+937 AGACRALVT
-946 TRRLGERSAHADLTL
+946 TRRLGERSARADLTL
-961 TDADG
+961 TDEHG
-966 AVLAR
+966 TVLAR
-971 LTDLAVRVLGG
+971 LTDLAVRVLAG
-982 TGEAPAG
+982 TGEAPAPGSGERG
-989 GAAGPG
+989 GP
-995 EQALLV
+995 ALLV

-1007 PAEPAGA
+1007 PAEPGGT
-1014 PAGATGVVLAATAA
+1014 PAAATGVVVAATAD
-1028 RRERLTAALTG
+1028 RRDRLTAALTG

-1045 TAPET
+1045 SAPDAATALEDGTVPE
-1050 GTGTGPATG
+1050 
-1059 TNPADGAVADVP
+1059 
-1071 PADGAVPDVLP
+1071 
-1082 ADGAVPDVLLAD
+1082 VLLAD
-1094 EPTAEEAL
+1094 EPAPEQAL
-1102 GLVQRL
+1102 VLVQRL
-1108 LRARPGRPVRVLL
+1108 LRARPTAPVRVVL
-1121 LHRHEAGGARPERA
+1121 LHRHEADGARPERA

-1184 TGGRRVPR
+1184 AGGRRVPR

-1198 AQPAVVRDGGV
+1198 AEPVAVRDGGV

-1218 LGRAVADWIL
+1218 LGRAVAERIVG
-1228 ARADARVVL
+1228 RADAHVVL
-1237 LGRGERPPAALGDR
+1237 LGRGERPPAALDGR

-1266 RVLAAVRTEMG
+1266 GVLAAVRAERG
-1277 PVNGVVHAAGVLRDG
+1277 PINGVVHAAGVLRDG
-1292 FALTKSADDFAAVL
+1292 FALTKSADDLAAVL
-1306 APKVSGVRALD
+1306 APKAAGVRALA

-1329 AFSSIAAHIGSAGQT
+1329 AFSSIAAHIGSAGQS

-1368 PMWAGGGMRQT
+1368 PMWADGGMRQT

-1392 GVLPTGAGLA
+1392 GVLPTDTGLD

-1414 VAAHGDLERID
+1414 VAAHGDLARID
-1425 RALSER
+1425 GTLSGR
-1431 APAVRVPA
+1431 APAGRVPA
-1439 TGAQG
+1439 ASG
-1444 AAEATG
+1444 AAA
-1450 AQGGAE
+1450 APDGAE
-1456 PRALAVTLLR
+1456 PRALAVALLR

-1481 EDDPFERHGIDSLTI
+1481 EDDPFERHGIDSLMI
-1496 TRLNRELGKRF
+1496 TRLNRELDGHF
-1507 DRLSKTLFFEYATLG
+1507 ERLSKTLFFEYATLG
-1522 ELAGYFAEHHGAE
+1522 ELAGYFAEHHTAE
-1535 LRGTAGAG
+1535 LRGTAAPE
-1543 ETGGTAAAPS
+1543 ETGRVPSAPS
-1553 PAASPAGTPQRPSRT
+1553 PAASPATAGPRRSRPSRT
-1568 ARTAR
+1568 ARAGR
-1573 TAPGA
+1573 TAPGD
-1578 RRAAPSS
+1578 RAAA
-1585 PPEEDGDA
+1585 PEPAEDHDDA
-1593 IAVIGI
+1593 VAVIGI
-1599 AGRYPLADDLEEFW
+1599 AGRYPQADDLAEFW
-1613 ANLTQARDCVT
+1613 TNLTRARDCVT

-1700 LAGRP
+1700 LAGRA

-1841 DGDRVHGL
+1841 DGDRVLGL

-1870 AQQRAVTAAMAQA
+1870 AQQRAVTAAMERA
-1883 GVEPDGIGYVEA
+1883 GVSPDAIGYVEA

-1906 ELTGLGHAYRGAG
+1906 ELTGLGQAYRTAG
-1919 AGPGTWPI
+1919 AAPGTWPI

-1950 LQFAHRTLVPSLHAE
+1950 LQFTHRTLVPSLHAE
-1965 ELNPNIDFERSPFR
+1965 ELNPNIDFDRSPFR
-1979 VQRDLADWPAGADT
+1979 VQRDLADWPGGDT

-2011 VLEESPRPEPVADAP
+2011 VLEESPRPEPATDVP
-2026 AARQHTGEP
+2026 AARQHTDEP

-2074 TGREAMEAR
+2074 TGREAMDAR
-2083 FAVVATDGEAIV
+2083 FAVVATDGAAV
-2095 AALRRCAAGE
+2095 AAALRRCADGE
-2105 PQAQITD
+2105 PQPAITD

-2126 ADVDWRAWHTGRPGP
+2126 ADVDWRAWHAGRPGP

-2155 ERYWIPLDPDLGTS
+2155 ERHWIPLDPDLGTS

-2180 TVDEVRFAKRLR
+2180 TVDEIRFAKTLR
-2192 PGDPLLR
+2192 CGDPLLR
-2199 DHVVGGRRLL
+2199 DHVIEGRRML

-2214 LEFVRAAAHLARPGV
+2214 LEFVRAAAALARPGV
-2229 RHDLREVVWG
+2229 RHALREVVWG
-2239 RAVEVAEGERTVY
+2239 RAVEVADGERTVY
-2252 VSFRPDGDALL
+2252 VSFHRDGDDLL

-2268 EDGGERGAHARGRA
+2268 DTGGERTTHARGRA

-2287 AAPAAAEDLDAL
+2287 AAAAAPEDLDAL

-2342 RLDAGAGGPATEVP
+2342 RLDAGDGGPATEVP

-2367 HWAGRTT
+2367 HWAGRTA

-2391 VRAPLPPVCLAHA
+2391 VHAPLPPVCLAHA
-2404 RRTGEAAGAGRF
+2404 RSTGGTAGVRRF
-2416 DLTVYDERGRVLAE
+2416 DLTVYDEEGRVLAE
-2430 LRDFAGRPPTPATA
+2430 VRDFAGRTPGPATA
-2444 SASVA
+2444 SAA
-2449 ASAAASASAPA
+2449 ARPGAGAAPA
-2460 SASIAA
+2460 PDTTAHAA
-2466 SASAAAS
+2466 
-2473 GAATVPASASVPA
+2473 GAAR
-2486 SVSATTYTPASA
+2486 
-2498 SSVPGSVSAP
+2498 
-2508 ATVTVPGTTGPQ
+2508 
-2520 ASGAAVPTGGAAVL
+2520 L
-2534 YEPYWQ
+2534 YEPCWQ
-2540 DAGEPAQGSAAD
+2540 AAGEPAQGNAAD

-2572 WRRVVNVPEDPGALA
+2572 WRRVVNVPEEPGGLA

-2594 HPDGLDLAVAGG
+2594 HPGGLDLAVVGG
-2606 LTAPAPAPDAGDP
+2606 LTAPAPAIDTGDA
-2619 AGLLDRVCGTVLQV
+2619 AGPLDRVCGTVLQV
-2633 LGAARSDELP
+2633 LGAARSDDLP
-2643 GRVRLLVLHSQ
+2643 GRVRLLVLHAQ
-2654 DGGHDRPEWAAL
+2654 RDGHDRPEWAAL

-2687 DPALAADAAAE
+2687 DPALAADATAE
-2698 AVVAELRAAPRAA
+2698 AVAAELRAVPRAA
-2711 GLEARRTANGARQ
+2711 GLEARRAANGTREI
-2724 VRALR
+2724 RALR
-2729 PVHPCGAAE
+2729 PVRPSAATAS
-2738 PPLRD
+2738 PLRD
-2743 GGVYVVTGGGG
+2743 GGVHVVTGGGG
-2754 AIGRVLAEHLARTHG
+2754 AIGRVLAEHLARTG
-2769 ARLVLI
+2769 AAGLVLI
-2775 GRSEPDDAAR
+2775 GRSEPDDTAR
-2785 DWHRTLAGLGA
+2785 DWHRALTGLGA

-2805 ARHGELAAALAAARD
+2805 ARQDELAAALAAARD
-2820 RFGAPHGVFHLAGV
+2820 RFGALHGVFHLAGV
-2834 ADEGRADPA
+2834 ADEGRADPG
-2843 DRERFARVLAAKTHG
+2843 DRERFTRVLAAKTHG
-2858 LVHLDRLTRDD
+2858 LVNLDRLTRDD
-2869 DLDCFVVFSSVSSVV
+2869 ELDCFVVFSSVSSVI

-2899 DLYTSL
+2899 DLYTAR
-2905 RDGWTRQGLR
+2905 RDGWARQGLR

-2928 VGGVDGLVRE
+2928 VGGVDGLVRD
-2938 QELAAYARRTGMRP
+2938 QELAAYTRRTGMRP
-2952 LDAAQGTV
+2952 LDTAQGV
-2960 LLDSALRA
+2960 ALLDGALRA
-2968 GASWLIPA
+2968 GAAWLVPA
-2976 WGEPAALDAA
+2976 WGEAAAVDAA
-2986 LTGAPAA
+2986 LTG
-2993 PATPAPATSAAP
+2993 TPAVS
-3005 DPSTTAAPAA
+3005 
-3015 NTPPAPAGAAP
+3015 PAGAAP
-3026 AAPAA
+3026 AANPAAAPAA
-3031 GDRVRARLVE
+3031 GTPAAPAGRAAPDRPAADDRVRARLVE

-3067 GMDSVLVMESNS
+3067 GLDSVLVMESNS

-3103 DHVLAEHADAVAR
+3103 DHVLAEHADAVTR
-3116 LFPADVAPDAA
+3116 LFPAGP
-3127 PDTGGGAGTAATAP
+3127 AGTAA
-3141 EPSATVPGPSATAP
+3141 EPPGTAP
-3155 APARGSRPGRAEP
+3155 APAPAARPEPPRP
-3168 VPCADEP
+3168 VPAEDEP
-3175 IAVVGI
+3175 IAVIGI
-3181 SGRYPKAR
+3181 SGRYPGAR
-3189 DLDEFWSNLAEGRD
+3189 DLDEFWRNLAEARD

-3223 AAPGRSYARWGG
+3223 AAPGRSYGRWGG

-3325 RASIANQV
+3325 RASVANQV

-3389 SHRNMLSTD
+3389 SHRTMLSTD
-3398 GRCRAFGAG
+3398 GRCRAFGDG

-3462 ALVEQALAA
+3462 ALIEQALAA

-3477 TVGCVEA
+3477 TIGCVEA

-3489 SLGDPIE
+3489 ALGDPIE

-3543 NGTLLPTLHAEETNP
+3543 NGTLLPTLHAERTNP

-3567 TVQRETRPW
+3567 TVQRDTRPW
-3576 PRPYDADGR
+3576 PRPHDADGR

-3607 EEYLAPEPADAG
+3607 EEYLAPEPADPG
-3619 PAEAATPG
+3619 PDTPG

-3633 RDETRLRAYAAAMGR
+3633 RDETRLRVYAAEMGR
-3648 ALDAAARA
+3648 ALGGTARPGAAT
-3656 DRGAPRLADV
+3656 PRLADV

-3673 REPLP
+3673 REPLA

-3684 AADLADAAAALTAFG
+3684 ATDLADAAAALTAFG

-3704 QRLHRGRVEQ
+3704 RRVHRGRVEQ

-3720 LLTETVGGDD
+3720 LLTEAVGGGD
-3730 FLAAQIRAGGDDL
+3730 FLAAQISAGGDDL

-3753 VDWELVDRMRP
+3753 VDWDLVDRMRP

-3771 LPTYPFERVRHWL
+3771 LPAYPFERVRHWL
-3784 DTGPATPAAAPAAG
+3784 DTGAATPAAAPR
-3798 TAAPARA
+3798 PASADPDRA
-3805 RVPAPRDPAPAAA
+3805 QVPAPRLPAPRVPAHTAPA
-3818 ADAPAP
+3818 APAP
-3824 AAVSG
+3824 ATG
-3829 APAPAASRVWR
+3829 SREWR
-3840 RRLTADQPVLR
+3840 RRLAADEPVLR
-3851 DHVVGGGPVLPGTG
+3851 DHVVGGRPILPGTG

-3886 WMAPLTLPGSG
+3886 WVAPLALSGPGD
-3897 GEVSVALDGDGYE
+3897 EVSVALDGDGYE

-3916 AVRSRGRVGVAQDAP
+3916 TVRSRGRVADALDAP
-3931 GALDVAGLRARLGA
+3931 AALDAAGLRARLEP
-3945 GPDGDAFYRLLEDLG
+3945 GPDGEAFYRLLTDRG

-3978 EVLGRIGAVDGDVS
+3978 EVLGRIGAVDGDAG

-4009 LMARQGSGRTMLPFA
+4009 LMARHRPGPGRPMLPFA
-4024 ADRVDVLGPVPRTGW
+4024 ADRVDVLGPVPVTGW
-4039 SHVRRTGADRYDVL
+4039 SYVRRTGTDRYDVL
-4053 LCDDSGAVRV
+4053 LCDDGGAARV
-4063 RFTSLAYREA
+4063 RFTGLTYRQAKEQ
-4073 REPAVVVH
+4073 AVVVH
-4081 RPVWTAR
+4081 RPVWRAR

-4094 ELARSVLLVAERPD
+4094 EPARTVLLVAERPD
-4108 TGLAAGLAAAHTGA
+4108 TGLAADLAAAHPGA
-4122 EVRRLAVG
+4122 DVRTLRIDAVG
-4130 ADGLADAELDR
+4130 LSDAGLDR
-4141 VLRESAPDLVYFL
+4141 ALTGTAPDLVYFL
-4154 GAEDGA
+4154 GTGTGTGA
-4160 GHEPA
+4160 GTGTGTDAGPGREPA
-4165 GRPGLR
+4165 DRPGLR
-4171 ALIDRSV
+4171 ALTDRSV

-4192 VLARPLRL
+4192 VLDRPLRL
-4200 KVVTADVHPLEAG
+4200 KVVTTDVHPLEAA

-4243 VRSAETPDTARA
+4243 VRSAEAARTVRA
-4255 VVAEPFPARPA
+4255 IVAEPFPVRPA
-4266 PVSIRAGVRRVR
+4266 PVSVRAGVRRVR
-4278 TLERVELPGAAA
+4278 TLERVELPVAAT
-4290 APLRQ
+4290 PPFRQ

-4327 GRSPLDETRRR
+4327 GRSPLDETGRR
-4338 VVAELEKDG
+4338 VIAELEKDG
-4347 AEVRHLAVDAGD
+4347 AEVRHLALDAGD

-4380 FHAAMV
+4380 FNAAMV

-4393 ELSEPELRS
+4393 ELSEAGLRR

-4409 TAFALLDA
+4409 TAFAVLDA

-4422 LDFALF
+4422 LDFVLF

-4446 GCAFADAYAL
+4446 GCAFADAYAA
-4456 HAGRRLP
+4456 HAGRTLP

-4473 WHAGGDAERE
+4473 WHAGGDAGRE

-4539 VLPGLPGGGPGPL
+4539 VLPGGAPGPL
-4552 PEIRFTGLTG
+4552 PEVPFTGRSVSG
-4562 ADGAELAEHQRAV
+4562 DGELAGHQRAV
-4575 DLLEG
+4575 DALED
-4580 LAHRLLASALRR
+4580 LAHRLLAPALRR
-4592 AGLFELFTPGARAP
+4592 AGLFEQFAPGAHAP
-4606 GHAELAAG
+4606 GPEELAAR
-4614 LGVVPEHL
+4614 LGVVPEHR

-4634 AGLLDADADGGLR
+4634 AGLLRADDDGGLR
-4647 PTARA
+4647 P
-4652 AQDDADAAAELRE
+4652 ADGAAEDEATLVAALGD

-4674 PIGSLLRDCLA
+4674 PIGTLLRDCLA
-4685 ALPEVLTGRRPAMDV
+4685 ALPDVLTGRRSAMDV

-4721 RCNAEVAR
+4721 RCNTEVAR

-4734 VRDLLAAG
+4734 VRAGLAAEP
-4742 TGRPV
+4742 GRTV

-4752 GAGTGGTSAAVLA
+4752 GAGTGGTTATVLA
-4765 ALAPYAASVEYVF
+4765 ALAPYAGSVEYVF

-4789 RARFGAAHPFAR
+4789 RTRFAAGHPFAR
-4801 FEVLDIEAGAEE
+4801 FEVLDIEADAAG
-4813 QGAEPGAY
+4813 QGVEPGAY

-4829 FHATQRLA
+4829 FHATQRLT

-4843 KALLRRGGVLLLVE
+4843 KALLRRGGTLLLVE
-4857 GTRPRGQLAL
+4857 GTRPRDQLAL

-4897 DALAACGFTGIAAAA
+4897 DALAVCGFTHIGAAA

-4924 IAAVSDGLVPVPRP
+4924 IAAVSDGLVPAPRT
-4938 QAAAAADRS
+4938 AA
-4947 AGGPVPEPAR
+4947 V
-4957 TPAPEPAPAAGRA
+4957 PAAPRTDGVPAARA
-4970 GVDDELRKVTEVFAR
+4970 AVDPAAPTAVDDELRTVTEVFAR
-4985 VLELPPD
+4985 VLELAPD
-4992 RLDPDL
+4992 QLDPDL

-5039 EHFHTLATKDTDP
+5039 EHFHSLA
-5052 APQPTADPVR
+5052 ATA
-5062 ERTAGPAPTRTADP
+5062 TGPAPDP
-5076 GGTRT
+5076 SG
-5081 AEPAPA
+5081 EPAPERGA
-5087 WTAGPEPEAGARSA
+5087 APAPEAAAGALR
-5101 EPAAA
+5101 
-5106 EVRPVPAPAGSA
+5106 VPAPPGPVTIPGPVTTPGPVA
-5118 AHGPAPV
+5118 A
-5125 PGPATAPA
+5125 PGPATGPA
-5133 DDAGRLVEGLSDA
+5133 GPGPDADAGRLIEGLSDA